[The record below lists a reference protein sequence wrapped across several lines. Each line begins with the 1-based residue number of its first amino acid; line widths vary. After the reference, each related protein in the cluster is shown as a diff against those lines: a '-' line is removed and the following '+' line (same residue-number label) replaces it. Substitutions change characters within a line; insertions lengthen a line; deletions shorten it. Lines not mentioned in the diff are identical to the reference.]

1 MSDDNIEA
9 DRTLFSCLDDLETCC
24 CGLFFPCG
32 VYGQNRA
39 RVGLQ
44 GRWAATAVL
53 LLPLALLAAV
63 AVLITGSIRADW
75 EVCRELF
82 NEDVV
87 LRCNVSGVVST
98 ENCDVCPVPTDCD
111 AYVATDSCTVPFPST
126 IYVYG
131 CGLGVIMGAFAV
143 TFLGSNRSLL
153 QRTLGMRDEGFL
165 NYLVYS
171 ILPLCALC
179 QEARAVKSRLIQLQ
193 VQMPTRPG
201 QKGKPHRLDFETQE
215 EPDPDG
221 LSFFTYTWIV
231 CFFVGYWYAVAA
243 LYFYGSLNEST
254 PMVVLGALLTPLPCI
269 AIVVM
274 RWREVQN
281 RKVLRENAGGTASG
295 PEGAKGRGWKWVY
308 EAHPNATVYDASQQ
322 KNATIGCRSDRLQLR
337 P

>member
-9 DRTLFSCLDDLETCC
+9 DRTLFSCFDDLETCC

-53 LLPLALLAAV
+53 LLPLVLLAAV

-179 QEARAVKSRLIQLQ
+179 QEARAVKARWQANGQQPLTSSIQRPLSPGPPAAKGSPRT
-193 VQMPTRPG
+193 PTQP
-201 QKGKPHRLDFETQE
+201 QKTAASPAS
-215 EPDPDG
+215 PAAAAA
-221 LSFFTYTWIV
+221 
-231 CFFVGYWYAVAA
+231 AVA
-243 LYFYGSLNEST
+243 
-254 PMVVLGALLTPLPCI
+254 GARYLT
-269 AIVVM
+269 IV
-274 RWREVQN
+274 
-281 RKVLRENAGGTASG
+281 
-295 PEGAKGRGWKWVY
+295 
-308 EAHPNATVYDASQQ
+308 
-322 KNATIGCRSDRLQLR
+322 
-337 P
+337 